1 MTEDPGT
8 GQSPRRERR
17 PDESAWVASDPAT
30 DAPADAAAPAGP
42 RSDPWPNDP
51 DPTAA
56 SWLSRLDQRSLDP
69 ATCLFLRSV
78 DDEGEL
84 AAAVAAPDAINR
96 CAALREAVPQSL
108 RQQELVCLTSG
119 HVNCPRYLRGTLD
132 ARDRPRRRPGR
143 GTWRPLSGGTPTWPV
158 EALARWRSRGPKKA
172 GAAGEARPRTTAL
185 TPAILAASLFLLA
198 SFSGSIAYVVANGG
212 LTMPVAAV
220 DPSASPSD
228 VAVAPSPSAPPAAT
242 ATPAPRPTATPMPTP
257 TPTPSPSPTP
267 SPTPPPTPT
276 PTPRATAKPTPTGDP
291 ILARFPELR
300 RCANRS
306 DCYVYVV
313 EPGNNLYSIANY
325 YRVSYDRVLAMN
337 PKITNP
343 ANIHTGDPIRLPTP
357 QRPAP

>member
-1 MTEDPGT
+1 VE
-8 GQSPRRERR
+8 
-17 PDESAWVASDPAT
+17 T
-30 DAPADAAAPAGP
+30 DAPADAVASSGP

-56 SWLSRLDQRSLDP
+56 SWLSRLDHRSLDP
-69 ATCLFLRSV
+69 ATCPFLRSV

-84 AAAVAAPDAINR
+84 GAAIAAPDAINR

-132 ARDRPRRRPGR
+132 VRDRPRRSPGR
-143 GTWRPLSGGTPTWPV
+143 GVWRPLAGGAPSWPQ
-158 EALARWRSRGPKKA
+158 EALARWRSRGPKHA
-172 GAAGEARPRTTAL
+172 GAEGERARPRAAAL
-185 TPAILAASLFLLA
+185 TPAILAASLILLA
-198 SFSGSIAYVVANGG
+198 SFTGSIAYVVANGG
-212 LTMPVAAV
+212 LTMPVALV
-220 DPSASPSD
+220 QPSAAPSD
-228 VAVAPSPSAPPAAT
+228 VAAVPSASVPPAVTASPAPSPAAT
-242 ATPAPRPTATPMPTP
+242 ATPSPTP
-257 TPTPSPSPTP
+257 SATPSPSPTP
-267 SPTPPPTPT
+267 TPTPPPTA
-276 PTPRATAKPTPTGDP
+276 TPRATARPTSTGDP

-337 PKITNP
+337 PNITNP
-343 ANIHTGDPIRLPTP
+343 ANIHPGDPIRLPTP
-357 QRPAP
+357 QRRVP